1 MSLFH
6 IHQWYETHV
15 EEGRYITSA
24 CLIGHRDQ
32 ILIGSLTGILVIVDP
47 GKDIENRHEV
57 SILVEKQLPHP
68 ILQIL
73 VGRFLASYDEN
84 LLAVLHPK
92 HLAFYRLNSVDE
104 ESYTVERIF
113 EHRLKAGPA
122 FIMCLGEF
130 SRQQF
135 LQIYIQSMNCTLSI
149 YEGENHLLDRQMIT
163 AIHPGPMVYA
173 PFSQCLYSTSGG
185 VLCCFPYHSFTA
197 IGTSSQQQKKINW
210 EWSFNLGDTAVDIYD
225 VNIAPIQPSIL
236 VLCKRALYCM
246 THGGSPRFII
256 RLQAIA
262 TSLLVYKTSN
272 DPTTQICIG
281 TATKTLLFYRD
292 VKMVWSAQM
301 EIVPIYLLLST
312 FGDNYKSM
320 ITALSDDCKLMVG
333 YLGTEPSLFRMP
345 ITETRYIDFEKRR
358 AEMQEFENTI
368 RTYSKDSNAT
378 VGTAAGLDVKTSV
391 EMDKKSQAYDTYDG
405 VPSATLTVKINSA
418 AKTVQFSFKSEV
430 FAHNEYFTLTP
441 AEYGNVLITVFVRQ
455 PVRDSRFSLAATT
468 NSGDSFFIDENLPL
482 KLICHETNSQ
492 RNAQIKLSVDSTGN
506 GLEIGDLYPEFES
519 ENQTS
524 IGFQPYGSDVVIS
537 VFSASKNARY
547 RVQSESAEFLYL
559 VFDDLLRRL
568 RKKQPDAKFSCP
580 VPLHLFVVAINDV
593 VELEK
598 RKGVELKDVERVSVQ
613 MRHVETVLL
622 NKLKAER
629 EETMTPINVLINY
642 TYRELLTLMDR
653 QKATEDQLER
663 HRNQTLKPLLNLMSL
678 VMELSGIHIPFDG
691 RILDGSH
698 QSLAERL
705 PPLLGASGAGAAEFD
720 GAELTRLLVSFCEQG
735 GRMGGIIEMPEE
747 EEEETEVEQHDLVH
761 LETGALPMDS
771 SVLESYANG

>member
-163 AIHPGPMVYA
+163 AIHPVQAVVFCVVFRITVSRQLVP
-173 PFSQCLYSTSGG
+173 
-185 VLCCFPYHSFTA
+185 VLNSK
-197 IGTSSQQQKKINW
+197 KKINW

-537 VFSASKNARY
+537 LVIVCNLNLRSFFTLFSTIFSD
-547 RVQSESAEFLYL
+547 VCG
-559 VFDDLLRRL
+559 
-568 RKKQPDAKFSCP
+568 KKQPDAKFSCP